1 MDFDDFLDM
10 ASKIIVI
17 VIGASIATCGVCF
30 AVHCV
35 RTLLL

>member
-1 MDFDDFLDM
+1 MDFDDFLER

-17 VIGASIATCGVCF
+17 VVGACIATCGVCLT
-30 AVHCV
+30 VYCV